1 MLKKIWDNLG
11 IILFSLLC
19 SSIPLGMSYLILT
32 HKETPKTFPTGNKQV
47 AIIKSCKDD
56 DGVSCGYLRTRTI
69 KSVFLFEVAFKR
81 AYLEAEVVGKTKKFP
96 TKLIVEHGLP
106 NQKINNIP
114 KGYKLI
120 SCFCS
125 QEQCLIQSPT
135 KSQLI
140 GWDFEG
146 NMTIEIAK

>member
-1 MLKKIWDNLG
+1 MLEKIWDNL
-11 IILFSLLC
+11 ILFVVMFMA
-19 SSIPLGMSYLILT
+19 SIPVGMGYLILT
-32 HKETPKTFPTGNKQV
+32 HKEVKETFPTGNKQTI
-47 AIIKSCKDD
+47 AIKSCKDD
-56 DGVSCGYLRTRTI
+56 DGVSCGYLMNQST

-96 TKLIVEHGLP
+96 TKLIIEHGL
-106 NQKINNIP
+106 QKQNINNIP

-120 SCFCS
+120 SCFCN

-140 GWDFEG
+140 GWDPLG
-146 NMTIEIAK
+146 NMTVEIEK

>member
-1 MLKKIWDNLG
+1 MLEKIWDNLG
-11 IILFSLLC
+11 IILFSLVC

-32 HKETPKTFPTGNKQV
+32 HKETPETFPTGNKQT
-47 AIIKSCKDD
+47 ISIKSCKDD
-56 DGVSCGYLRTRTI
+56 DGVSCGYLMNQSTQ
-69 KSVFLFEVAFKR
+69 SVFLFEVAFKR
-81 AYLEAEVVGKTKKFP
+81 AYLEAEVLGKTKKFP
-96 TKLIVEHGLP
+96 IQLVVEHGLP
-106 NQKINNIP
+106 KQKINNIP

-140 GWDFEG
+140 GWNVLG